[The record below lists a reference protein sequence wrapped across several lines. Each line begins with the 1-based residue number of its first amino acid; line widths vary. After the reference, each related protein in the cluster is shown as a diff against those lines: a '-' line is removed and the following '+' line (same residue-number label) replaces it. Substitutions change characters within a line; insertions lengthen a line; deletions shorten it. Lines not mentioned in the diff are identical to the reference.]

1 MVVFSNH
8 RLGPSAEVL
17 VSDDVA
23 RAVLGATADAARP
36 FAEARWEIELVM
48 WLDRRGDQIGE
59 AAAARS
65 EGATRESSRGE
76 RSDRGGRTGRA
87 GEDGGGGG
95 AGAGGRR
102 GGGGGGHVLDVAD
115 IAWTP
120 EHFEAQRRFLIDA
133 IVRAAG
139 GEGGGAHGL
148 AFDRWRRMIEAHPA
162 DSVQVGRRWQW
173 QPTA

>member
-23 RAVLGATADAARP
+23 RSILRATANAARP
-36 FAEARWEIELVM
+36 FVEARWELELVL
-48 WLDRRGDQIGE
+48 WLDQR
-59 AAAARS
+59 A
-65 EGATRESSRGE
+65 
-76 RSDRGGRTGRA
+76 DRVGPPPSQ
-87 GEDGGGGG
+87 
-95 AGAGGRR
+95 
-102 GGGGGGHVLDVAD
+102 VIDVAD
-115 IAWTP
+115 VAWTP
-120 EHFEAQRRFLIDA
+120 DHFEAQRRFLIDA
-133 IVRAAG
+133 ILRAAS
-139 GEGGGAHGL
+139 AADHGL